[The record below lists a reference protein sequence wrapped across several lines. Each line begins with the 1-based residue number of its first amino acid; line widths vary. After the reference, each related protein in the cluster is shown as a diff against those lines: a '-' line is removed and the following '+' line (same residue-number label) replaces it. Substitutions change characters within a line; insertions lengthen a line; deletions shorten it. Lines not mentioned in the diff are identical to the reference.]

1 MKKMVVLTLAGLLAG
16 AALAQSKSI
25 TVYTGRSKGLV
36 DPIVQQ
42 FEKDT
47 GIKVNVRYA
56 TDSAILAALQEEGKA
71 SPADLLWA
79 NSSGTLG
86 IANEAGLLSTLSK
99 SLVQK
104 FPEAYAPNNN
114 TWIPLSVRFRV
125 MAYNTTKIK
134 PEALPKSVMDLP
146 KHPEFKGKV
155 GWTPTY
161 ASFQDFVGAMIA
173 LKGEAATREW
183 LLGMKALEPKS
194 YAASN
199 VAMMEGIR
207 NGEIDIAITNHYY
220 IQRFVKSGA
229 PIGTHYFQA
238 GDPGSL
244 ALVTGAGVLKT
255 SKKRA
260 DALKF
265 LNYLVGAK
273 AQQFFTGEL
282 FEYPTANNTILP
294 STLLPFADAAKLSP
308 KIDQEKF
315 GPRLEQAQ
323 KLLREVGLL

>member
-1 MKKMVVLTLAGLLAG
+1 MKKTLTLTLTALIAG
-16 AALAQSKSI
+16 AALAQSKTI

-71 SPADLLWA
+71 SPADILWA

-86 IANEAGLLSTLSK
+86 IANDAKLLSTLSK
-99 SLVQK
+99 TFSKK
-104 FPEAYAPNNN
+104 FADTYTPSNN
-114 TWIPLSVRFRV
+114 TWVPLSVRFRV

-134 PEALPKSVMDLP
+134 PETLAKSVLELPKQTNL
-146 KHPEFKGKV
+146 KGRI

-161 ASFQDFVGAMIA
+161 ASFQDFIGAMIA
-173 LKGEAATREW
+173 LKGEAVTKEW

-207 NGEIDIAITNHYY
+207 NGEIDVALTNHYY

-238 GDPGSL
+238 GDVGSL
-244 ALVTGAGVLKT
+244 ALVTGAGILKT
-255 SKKRA
+255 SKNRT
-260 DALKF
+260 DATKF
-265 LNYLVGAK
+265 LNYLLQAK

-282 FEYPTANNTILP
+282 FEYPAANNTILP
-294 STLLPFADAAKLSP
+294 STLLPFNDAAKLSP
-308 KIDQEKF
+308 KIDQEKL